1 MIITAFIDIPVVI
14 TLKDLIVGSIIAR
27 WLTVFKD
34 GRAVIVD
41 ERT

>member
-1 MIITAFIDIPVVI
+1 MVDLAMIITAFIDIPVVI

-34 GRAVIVD
+34 GHYR
-41 ERT
+41 R